1 MYSGGGGSEGTL
13 DGCEDGLGCV
23 GVVGEVEVGLGL
35 GNEAED
41 WREDD
46 GLVVG
51 RAFPE
56 GVERCRDLDDECD
69 CECECEWR

>member
-13 DGCEDGLGCV
+13 DGCEGGLPEGVGCV
-23 GVVGEVEVGLGL
+23 GVEVGLGL
-35 GNEAED
+35 GKEAED

-56 GVERCRDLDDECD
+56 GVERCRDLDDEC
-69 CECECEWR
+69 ECECEWR